1 MQDVDFVP
9 VIAVE
14 DPARRLDNLTIAR
27 ALELRRTASA
37 LRVVNQLL
45 DMAKNT
51 AGKLRRDNW
60 VLQCDV
66 ISDIFQTANR
76 AIRPD
81 YFSHLA
87 RRFLACACVSTRPSA
102 IAFSPRAIPSG
113 TAIRFCM
120 CC

>member
-51 AGKLRRDNW
+51 ADQLRRGNW

-66 ISDIFQTANR
+66 ISDSLQIAKR
-76 AIRPD
+76 RLRPD

-87 RRFLACACVSTRPSA
+87 RRFLACACVATRPSA
-102 IAFSPRAIPSG
+102 IACSPRAIPSS
-113 TAIRFCM
+113 TAIRCCM
-120 CC
+120 S